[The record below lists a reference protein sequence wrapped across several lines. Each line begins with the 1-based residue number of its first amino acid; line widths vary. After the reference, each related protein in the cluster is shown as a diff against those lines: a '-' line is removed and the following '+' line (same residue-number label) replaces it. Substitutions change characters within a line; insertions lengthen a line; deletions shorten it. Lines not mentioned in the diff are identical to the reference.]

1 MKKLLPLTIALFLV
15 MAISSM
21 GLAAEETYVGYSEAD
36 SHGYMEAEVTLDNG
50 DIVDVSLVEYNDKG
64 APKDEDYDWD
74 EFHEAMEE
82 LPERFVEENSADI
95 DTYSGAT
102 GTSEK
107 AMDAVKQALAK
118 ADGEE
123 TFDGTYMGISEE
135 GDFGQGVVLVT
146 VEDENITEVELKEVD
161 DEGEFKDEDYSYGDW
176 YDASQELTESF
187 VEENSAEVDV
197 YSGATYSSEQW
208 MEAVEKAL
216 EKAGL

>member
-36 SHGYMEAEVTLDNG
+36 SHGYMEAEVTLDNS

>member
-123 TFDGTYMGISEE
+123 TFDGTYMGVSEE